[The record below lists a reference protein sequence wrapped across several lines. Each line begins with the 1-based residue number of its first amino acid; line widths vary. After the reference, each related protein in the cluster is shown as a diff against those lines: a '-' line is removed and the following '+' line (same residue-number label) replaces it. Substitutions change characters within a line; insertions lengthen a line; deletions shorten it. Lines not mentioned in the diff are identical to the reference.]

1 MLNYSVNTIKNG
13 AIGAAAGL
21 AFFSAKL
28 LLLERFCTS
37 FPIRIQ
43 DYVCLR
49 STTYFDIKKY
59 THLLALPTKWN
70 DAIAFSLQIRLPFD
84 PYNNHSIAYGF
95 SEELI
100 YRLFTQ
106 KIAFQ
111 GLDYLL
117 SKIPTPQP
125 KKLSRDLEARR
136 IQQENPPGAV
146 QKIRNLFSHKV
157 TRILIS
163 TSIFTFAHLTKGDRF
178 LIPHFLSGLVY
189 GIVFERYG
197 FFAATAAHAIHNDF
211 THTYLN
217 LTGYGQK
224 VVQP

>member
-1 MLNYSVNTIKNG
+1 MINYSLNTLKHG
-13 AIGAAAGL
+13 AIGAAVGIAH
-21 AFFSAKL
+21 FSAKL

-37 FPIRIQ
+37 IPFQ

-49 STTYFDIKKY
+49 STTYFDLKKY
-59 THLLALPTKWN
+59 THLLAFPTKLN
-70 DAIAFSLQIRLPFD
+70 DAIAYSLQIRLPFD

-95 SEELI
+95 SEELM
-100 YRLFTQ
+100 YRLFVQ

-117 SKIPTPQP
+117 SKFPTPQP
-125 KKLSRDLEARR
+125 RKLPSGLAGRA
-136 IQQENPPGAV
+136 QKENPPGAI
-146 QKIRNLFSHKV
+146 QKIRSLFTHKA

-178 LIPHFLSGLVY
+178 LIPTFLSGLVY
-189 GIVFERYG
+189 GVVFEKYG
-197 FFAATAAHAIHNDF
+197 FFAAMTAHAIHNDF

-217 LTGYGQK
+217 MQTGG
-224 VVQP
+224 

>member
-13 AIGAAAGL
+13 AIGAVAGL
-21 AFFSAKL
+21 SYFSAKL

-59 THLLALPTKWN
+59 TPLLTPYIKLL
-70 DAIAFSLQIRLPFD
+70 DSIAYSLQLKLPFD

-95 SEELI
+95 AEELLD
-100 YRLFTQ
+100 RVLVQ
-106 KIAFQ
+106 KVAFL

-125 KKLSRDLEARR
+125 KKLPRGLRERQ
-136 IQQENPPGAV
+136 IQQENPPGAI
-146 QKIRNLFSHKV
+146 QNLRSVISHPA
-157 TRILIS
+157 TRIFL
-163 TSIFTFAHLTKGDRF
+163 TSSLFAFTHITKGDRF
-178 LIPHFLSGLVY
+178 LLPHFLSGLVY
-189 GIVFERYG
+189 GVIFEKYG
-197 FFAATAAHAIHNDF
+197 FFAAMTAHAIHNDF
-211 THTYLN
+211 AHTYLN
-217 LTGYGQK
+217 LTGN
-224 VVQP
+224 PAM